1 MTPQQILFE
10 EIWLTLRHV
19 RVIIMPVEALFSQ
32 LYIES
37 YSRFLVEKSLLVQD
51 VQYLH
56 VDTFLISKWD

>member
-1 MTPQQILFE
+1 MVLLRPKTFIDVPFHEGLSMTPQQILFE

-37 YSRFLVEKSLLVQD
+37 YSEVSC
-51 VQYLH
+51 
-56 VDTFLISKWD
+56 